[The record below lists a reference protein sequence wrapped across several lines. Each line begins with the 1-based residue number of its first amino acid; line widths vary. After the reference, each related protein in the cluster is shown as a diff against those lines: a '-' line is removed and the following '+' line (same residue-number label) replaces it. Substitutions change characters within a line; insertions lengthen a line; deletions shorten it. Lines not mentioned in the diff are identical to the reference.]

1 MAGRQKLAV
10 FMLAIIEGTV
20 LFRRV
25 LLSSESSL
33 ALSVGNVSF
42 LPEFFSLWMKMSCPR
57 LQCRF
62 DSMQVFGVA

>member
-10 FMLAIIEGTV
+10 FMLAFIEGTV

-33 ALSVGNVSF
+33 ALSVGCVFSPRFF
-42 LPEFFSLWMKMSCPR
+42 LLWMNMSCPH
-57 LQCRF
+57 LQCRI
-62 DSMQVFGVA
+62 DSMQVFGRA